1 MTDEEQGLAFESGLT
16 TSTFGRPLRY
26 YAIALTT
33 EALALGWARQESAPE
48 GATIVAGQEL
58 SPRQR
63 KGPPWVPFA
72 GKGLYASVV
81 LRPALPPEGEGLLWL
96 LAALGAAEGLAAL
109 GGLDVGIKWPD
120 DLVVGER
127 KIGAVKVEAQLGPGE
142 IVSAVITLR
151 VNVNVTSADLPEEMR
166 DTATSLQIESGAE
179 TARSDVLNAMLT
191 CLERRYDDDVPRLL
205 DAYRGRCKTI
215 GRGVKAHLLPRGE
228 VMGTASD
235 VDNFGSLLVDVGTK
249 TATVP
254 IDVLKK
260 LEVSR

>member
-1 MTDEEQGLAFESGLT
+1 MTDEEQGRAFESSLT
-16 TSTFGRPLRY
+16 TSTLGRSLRY
-26 YAIALTT
+26 YPIALTT
-33 EALALGWARQESAPE
+33 EALALAWARQESAPE

-96 LAALGAAEGLAAL
+96 LAALGAAEGLVEVS
-109 GGLDVGIKWPD
+109 GLDVGIKWPD
-120 DLVVGER
+120 DLLVGER

-142 IVSAVITLR
+142 IVSAVVTFR
-151 VNVNVTSADLPEEMR
+151 VNVNVTAEDLPEELR
-166 DTATSLQIESGAE
+166 GPVTSVQIESGAE
-179 TARSDVLNAMLT
+179 TERERVLNGILT

-205 DAYRGRCKTI
+205 DAYRDRCTTI
-215 GRGVKAHLLPRGE
+215 GQTVKAHLLPRGE
-228 VMGTASD
+228 VMGTARD
-235 VDNFGSLLVDVGTK
+235 IDNFGSLMVEVGTK
-249 TATVP
+249 RAAVP

-260 LEVSR
+260 LEISR